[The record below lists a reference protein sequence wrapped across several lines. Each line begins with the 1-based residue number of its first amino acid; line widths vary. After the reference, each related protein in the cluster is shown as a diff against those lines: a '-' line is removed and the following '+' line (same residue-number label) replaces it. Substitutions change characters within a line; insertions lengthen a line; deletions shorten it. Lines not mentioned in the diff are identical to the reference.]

1 MKTLCSV
8 FIILA
13 IAVSILFI
21 SCGKKE
27 EKDEMTVEDAE
38 KILEAKKAL
47 DEMSDMIIPEIE
59 AHHNS
64 AVSTLRI
71 SIQGMMKTMAKKDYD
86 QNGKKDYPASICLM
100 HYGVNSAGECCQLIG
115 KYLAHADFLSDGTFS
130 ITYKDAWDEG
140 KEKTKNFKWEKEP
153 KQNYWY
159 AMIPKMADGTPYKD
173 KYESHYAICAFPA
186 KYGEKGKLTFIM
198 NEKGVIYQKDLGE
211 GKLIDQWPAD
221 DPATK
226 GWEKVEKDQED

>member
-100 HYGVNSAGECCQLIG
+100 H
-115 KYLAHADFLSDGTFS
+115 
-130 ITYKDAWDEG
+130 
-140 KEKTKNFKWEKEP
+140 
-153 KQNYWY
+153 
-159 AMIPKMADGTPYKD
+159 
-173 KYESHYAICAFPA
+173 
-186 KYGEKGKLTFIM
+186 
-198 NEKGVIYQKDLGE
+198 
-211 GKLIDQWPAD
+211 
-221 DPATK
+221 
-226 GWEKVEKDQED
+226 